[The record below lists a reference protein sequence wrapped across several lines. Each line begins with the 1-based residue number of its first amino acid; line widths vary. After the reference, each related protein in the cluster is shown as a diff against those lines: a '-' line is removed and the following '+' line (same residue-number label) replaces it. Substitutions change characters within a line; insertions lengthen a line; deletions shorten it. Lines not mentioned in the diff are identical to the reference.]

1 MEHTERNHENEKL
14 KETAAFRSILIS
26 AFITIFKAAGG
37 ILTGSLALISDA
49 IHSTLDV
56 VFTTITWLAIRK
68 AHKPADE
75 DHQFGHGKIESI
87 AALIE
92 TVFLLLLSGAI
103 AIEGVRRLS
112 TGGGQVS
119 LHWFAIVILIAAIG
133 LDAWRWLTLKRVA
146 KQTNS
151 EALEADALHFASDLV
166 NSLMVLAAFVA
177 IWLGFKQADS
187 FIALIVAAFI
197 AISGFRLAQRTINTL
212 IDTAPAGL
220 SDIMRREA
228 EAIAGV
234 AFVEQVRVRPAGGN
248 IFGEIRVRV
257 PRTLPLDKV
266 MAIKE
271 QIIEAIR
278 TSLPNAELSVIAEP
292 TQLDDETMLER
303 VMLISA
309 KLRIPLHN
317 VIIQNIAGKLSVSC
331 DLEVDGRLSLDT
343 AHMHATKI
351 ETAIR
356 NEFGPDTE
364 VETHIEPLNVKPL
377 SGIDVDAQTKEAYLD
392 SLSEIASDIGMIEDV
407 HSVRVRCSQAGIVVN
422 YHCYIDSAET
432 VADVHK
438 LVDELERTFRTEFP
452 DVIRVI
458 GHAEPRPF
466 KQPIACIG

>member
-1 MEHTERNHENEKL
+1 MEQVERNHDNEKL
-14 KETAAFRSILIS
+14 KETVAFRSILIS
-26 AFITIFKAAGG
+26 AFITIFKGAGG
-37 ILTGSLALISDA
+37 LLTGSLALISDA
-49 IHSTLDV
+49 IHSMLDV

-87 AALIE
+87 AALVE

-103 AIEGVRRLS
+103 AIEGLRRLNS
-112 TGGGQVS
+112 GSAEVS
-119 LHWFAIVILIAAIG
+119 LHWFAVVILVSAIG

-146 KQTNS
+146 KKTGS

-166 NSLMVLAAFVA
+166 NSLMVLVAFAA

-187 FIALIVAAFI
+187 LIALVVAAFI

-220 SDIMRREA
+220 SDIMREEA
-228 EAIAGV
+228 EAVAGV
-234 AFVEQVRVRPAGGN
+234 AFVENVRVRPAGGN

-266 MAIKE
+266 MAIKKR
-271 QIIEAIR
+271 IIEAVHAV
-278 TSLPNAELSVIAEP
+278 LPNAELTVIAEP

-309 KLRIPLHN
+309 KQRIPLHN
-317 VIIQNIAGKLSVSC
+317 VIIQNVEGKLCVSC
-331 DLEVDGRLSLDT
+331 DLEVDGRLSLGA
-343 AHMHATKI
+343 AHMQATKM

-356 NEFGPDTE
+356 NEFGTDTE
-364 VETHIEPLNVKPL
+364 VETHIEPLNVKAL
-377 SGIDVDAQTKEAYLD
+377 LGSDVDVEMKKAFLD
-392 SLSEIASDIGMIEDV
+392 ALSTASEDIGMIEDV
-407 HSVRVRCSQAGIVVN
+407 HSVRVRRSEAGIVVN
-422 YHCYIDSAET
+422 YHCYIDPGQT

-438 LVDELERTFRTEFP
+438 RVDELERTFRSQHP

-458 GHAEPRPF
+458 GHAEPRPQ
-466 KQPIACIG
+466 KQPIPSLG